1 MHPTALPLLPHEIDQ
16 LPLRDRIHATLEAA
30 EEAVFRAMDED
41 AAKLEARLDTVVRH
55 LNALYPVLM
64 KLAEDQ
70 GGEARAE
77 LLARLNDALAV
88 AAED

>member
-1 MHPTALPLLPHEIDQ
+1 
-16 LPLRDRIHATLEAA
+16 
-30 EEAVFRAMDED
+30 MDED

-55 LNALYPVLM
+55 LNALHTVLM

-77 LLARLNDALAV
+77 LIARLNAALAV